1 MVATVTTTQ
10 APGDPV
16 SPDPHPQRQRRAG
29 VLLALLAVLVVLAL
43 VVTVLV
49 QRARTAGETDT
60 AAAPSARGPSAT
72 ADELPVPDAP
82 APGPDGTVAP
92 SVAWTLSAG
101 TLPGAVP
108 GLTSLAVAEPDAAGT
123 VNASDVLVL
132 VASAR
137 ADSGDHAAEVLG
149 VGRSDGR
156 VVWRSSTPSGSLHT
170 CHVLG
175 DGSRVA
181 CLSQVRS
188 TATTHVSVLETA
200 TGQVLGEGTVDGNIE
215 MALAIGDELVLAG
228 PAQSGAIAPVVVTR
242 GTPADLTARWSVQ
255 VDSPELLESDYWDS
269 ISANEDTLVVTAA
282 SLVAVLDP
290 ASGSTISTSL
300 GTGGAMPRTGAWVSS
315 ADGTYAIV
323 IAADGTRETALPGA
337 AWRRAVGSTAALTGI
352 GAGALDPTTFDLL
365 WTTTLPDGA
374 QVRDAAVT
382 DDVTVLWRTSVD
394 GSPVAVTYVGVDGAT
409 GATLWEHEG
418 TWAGTPWQVG
428 AALVLDDNG
437 AVWGLDLTDGSVPWS
452 IDVAAANGGATS
464 TVLGDV
470 LVVAGAP
477 APGADADAVLSVTGY
492 RFPADVQPAS

>member
-1 MVATVTTTQ
+1 MTTTHV
-10 APGDPV
+10 PGDPGA
-16 SPDPHPQRQRRAG
+16 PAAHPRGRRRTRA
-29 VLLALLAVLVVLAL
+29 LLALLALVVVLAL
-43 VVTVLV
+43 VVTALV
-49 QRARTAGETDT
+49 QRAGAAGEPGS
-60 AAAPSARGPSAT
+60 AATPSAASAGATPSAT
-72 ADELPVPDAP
+72 PVPDAP

-92 SVAWTLSAG
+92 AVAWTLSAG

-108 GLTSLAVAEPDAAGT
+108 GLTELAVAEPDAAGT
-123 VNASDVLVL
+123 VNASDALVL
-132 VASAR
+132 VASAP

-156 VVWRSSTPSGSLHT
+156 VVWRSSTPSGTWHT

-242 GTPADLTARWSVQ
+242 GTPADLTSRWSVQ
-255 VDSPELLESDYWDS
+255 VDSPEALESDYWDS

-290 ASGSTISTSL
+290 ASGATISTAL

-315 ADGTYAIV
+315 ADAGHTIV
-323 IAADGTRETALPGA
+323 LAADGTRETVLPGA
-337 AWRRAVGSTAALTGI
+337 AWRRAVGSTATVTGI
-352 GAGALDPTTFDLL
+352 GAGALDPTTFQPL
-365 WTTTLPDGA
+365 WTATLPEGT

-409 GATLWEHEG
+409 GATLWEHQG

-428 AALVLDDNG
+428 DALLLDDDA
-437 AVWGLDLTDGSVPWS
+437 AVWALDLADGSVPWS
-452 IDVAAANGGATS
+452 IDVSAANGGATS

-492 RFPADVQPAS
+492 HFPADVRPAS